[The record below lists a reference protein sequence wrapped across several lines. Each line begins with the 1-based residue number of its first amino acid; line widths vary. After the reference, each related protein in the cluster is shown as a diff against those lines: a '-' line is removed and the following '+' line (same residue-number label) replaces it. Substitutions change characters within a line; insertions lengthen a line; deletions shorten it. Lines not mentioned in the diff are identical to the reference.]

1 MLLLLLALACDPGPA
16 PAPPR
21 KELPFEQR
29 EITDAGMVS
38 AFPASR
44 VKDRAGWATD
54 TLAVLR
60 QHQIPTTHLNACSVV
75 AVVEQESGY
84 DPTPAVP
91 GIGDMIDTWIEQKQA
106 EMGKLQGVLLDAG
119 LKAMLSRTPEGQTAS
134 YYDRLKAAKTERD
147 VDLVYREL
155 VANQRAR
162 LPKPLQR
169 VEAAASSVGFSL
181 DDYNPISTAGC
192 MQVKVDQA
200 EAHALSDGLDVSG
213 VRDSMYTR
221 PGCLHYGVV
230 RLLDWD
236 ASYDKAIYRFADFNA
251 GLYTSRNAAFQEQI
265 ATITG
270 AKLALDGDL
279 LRYEHGG
286 RPSAT
291 PSQTLSAL
299 LGLVV
304 QGSMTPTERRVR
316 ADLATEKSRGLEQTE
331 TWAAVRAL
339 YEQKT
344 GKKPVYARIPD
355 VQLDSIKLAG
365 DKSTSW
371 FANNVAI
378 RYDAC
383 IARVKAGK

>member
-29 EITDAGMVS
+29 EITQAGMVA

-44 VKDRAGWATD
+44 VKDREGWAKD
-54 TLAVLR
+54 TLATLR
-60 QHQIPTTHLNACSVV
+60 DHDIPATNLNACAVV

-84 DPTPAVP
+84 DPNPAVP
-91 GIGDMIDTWIEQKQA
+91 GIGGMIDTWIEQKQA
-106 EMGKLQGVLLDAG
+106 ELGKVQGFALDAG
-119 LKAMLSRTPEGQTAS
+119 LKVVLSRTPEGQTAS
-134 YYDRLKAAKTERD
+134 FYDRLKAAKTERD

-155 VANQRAR
+155 VAYQRAR

-169 VEAAASSVGFSL
+169 VEAAASSVGFSM

-200 EAHALSDGLDVSG
+200 EAHAAAEGLDVSG

-221 PGCLHYGVV
+221 AGCLHYGVV

-236 ASYDKAIYRFADFNA
+236 ADYDMAIYRFADFNA
-251 GLYTSRNAAFQEQI
+251 GLYTSRNAALQGQI
-265 ATITG
+265 SAITG
-270 AKLALDGDL
+270 AELALDGDL

-286 RPSAT
+286 RPSST
-291 PSQTLSAL
+291 PSSTLSAV
-299 LGLVV
+299 LGLVRS
-304 QGSMTPTERRVR
+304 GALTLTERRVR
-316 ADLATEKSRGLEQTE
+316 LDLEQEKRRGLEQTE
-331 TWAAVRAL
+331 TWAALRAL

-344 GKKPVYARIPD
+344 GKKPAYARMPN
-355 VQLDSIKLAG
+355 VALDSIKLAG

-371 FANNVAI
+371 FANNVAV
-378 RYDAC
+378 RYDKC